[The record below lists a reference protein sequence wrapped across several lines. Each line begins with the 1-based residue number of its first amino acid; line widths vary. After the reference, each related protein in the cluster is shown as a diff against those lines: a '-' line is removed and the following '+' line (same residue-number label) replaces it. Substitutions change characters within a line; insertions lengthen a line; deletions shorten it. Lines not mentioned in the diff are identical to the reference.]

1 MGRIRQLGVA
11 VVLASVMAVGLGTT
25 VQAAGK
31 KPGGGGKKDVCA
43 YLEAVI
49 NYKYVT
55 PTILAYALSLWNYYE
70 CK

>member
-1 MGRIRQLGVA
+1 MGWIRKFGVA

-25 VQAAGK
+25 VQAASK
-31 KPGGGGKKDVCA
+31 KPGGNKDVCA

-49 NYKYVT
+49 NYEYVT
-55 PTILAYALSLWNYYE
+55 PTVLVYALSLWNYYE